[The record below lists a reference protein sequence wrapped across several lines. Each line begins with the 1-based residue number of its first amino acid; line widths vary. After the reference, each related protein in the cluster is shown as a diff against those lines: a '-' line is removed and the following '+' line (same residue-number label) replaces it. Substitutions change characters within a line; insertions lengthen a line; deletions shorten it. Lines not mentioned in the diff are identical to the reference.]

1 MAYVR
6 LIWCCRPERDERISY
21 LVAAG
26 GALLLWWWRVVF
38 ALSLR
43 YRRAVQTRTRLIT
56 EKGNTTT
63 IPTAVIS
70 IIVVVLIIITTT
82 DYPGESIITVLIAKS
97 ITNDS
102 YLADRLML
110 VSYLVPATS
119 SLLSIPQ

>member
-1 MAYVR
+1 MLPAG
-6 LIWCCRPERDERISY
+6 ERRTHIVPGSSREGAVVVV
-21 LVAAG
+21 VA
-26 GALLLWWWRVVF
+26 VVF

-102 YLADRLML
+102 YLADRLMHACFL
-110 VSYLVPATS
+110 PGTCHE
-119 SLLSIPQ
+119 